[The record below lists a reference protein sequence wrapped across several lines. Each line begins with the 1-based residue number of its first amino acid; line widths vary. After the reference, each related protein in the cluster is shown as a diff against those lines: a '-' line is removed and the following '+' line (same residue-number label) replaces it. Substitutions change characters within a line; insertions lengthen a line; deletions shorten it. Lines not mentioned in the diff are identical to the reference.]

1 MRKILNVEYAT
12 IHGAYWMYY
21 GVICSFASVFL
32 LAKDYSNSSIGLILA
47 VGNIVAVILQPLIAD
62 FADRA
67 QKISLIGITQLI
79 GVLLIVLTA
88 VMFFFEQKSIALSVV
103 FVLLVGWLTVVQ
115 PLINTLNFKLEESGI
130 HINFGVA
137 RSLGSLAYS
146 VLCAFLG
153 TIVENFGV
161 IAIPISGEIVLAMLL
176 ISLWLT
182 NKHYKKACALASDGS
197 CKINK
202 DKEETIETTEEIIT
216 LIDFVKKNKVFIV
229 VSLGIVGLFFSNA
242 ILNNFM
248 MQIVSNV
255 GGDSGDMG
263 RIFSVMAAL
272 EIPTMV
278 LFDNIR
284 RKFSCKFLLKVA
296 SVGFVAKI
304 GLCFLAKSVITLF
317 IAQGMQLFSF
327 ALFLPAMVHFID
339 EAMEKGEAV
348 KGQALFIIMI
358 TVSTVFASFIGGII
372 LDASGAKMLLLVST
386 LVTAIGAVVI
396 VGAIDKVKMK

>member
-21 GVICSFASVFL
+21 GVICCFASVFL
-32 LAKDYSNSSIGLILA
+32 LAKDYSNSSIGIILA

-182 NKHYKKACALASDGS
+182 N
-197 CKINK
+197 
-202 DKEETIETTEEIIT
+202 
-216 LIDFVKKNKVFIV
+216 
-229 VSLGIVGLFFSNA
+229 
-242 ILNNFM
+242 
-248 MQIVSNV
+248 
-255 GGDSGDMG
+255 
-263 RIFSVMAAL
+263 
-272 EIPTMV
+272 
-278 LFDNIR
+278 
-284 RKFSCKFLLKVA
+284 
-296 SVGFVAKI
+296 
-304 GLCFLAKSVITLF
+304 
-317 IAQGMQLFSF
+317 
-327 ALFLPAMVHFID
+327 
-339 EAMEKGEAV
+339 
-348 KGQALFIIMI
+348 
-358 TVSTVFASFIGGII
+358 
-372 LDASGAKMLLLVST
+372 
-386 LVTAIGAVVI
+386 
-396 VGAIDKVKMK
+396 